1 LVVAFPPARQY
12 DAAIRMLPVRDVSRG
27 FRLIGAGLARTTGS
41 TDRHAHFIQRDLVR
55 RPVPCRF
62 ACRTS
67 GAGFQLGHG
76 GRDPTSMIRHSLPLA
91 NWEQAARLC
100 LLETHP
106 IPHERG
112 RFCRLKPFRLTCPG
126 DCLPVVQEMEIH
138 IGTSMV
144 CGLRLS
150 VPGQQHN
157 GITH

>member
-1 LVVAFPPARQY
+1 VVAFPAARQY

-55 RPVPCRF
+55 RPVPFCLPHIGRGIS
-62 ACRTS
+62 A
-67 GAGFQLGHG
+67 GARRPGPHIH
-76 GRDPTSMIRHSLPLA
+76 DRHSLPLA
-91 NWEQAARLC
+91 KWEQAARLC

-112 RFCRLKPFRLTCPG
+112 RFCRLKPFWLTCPG